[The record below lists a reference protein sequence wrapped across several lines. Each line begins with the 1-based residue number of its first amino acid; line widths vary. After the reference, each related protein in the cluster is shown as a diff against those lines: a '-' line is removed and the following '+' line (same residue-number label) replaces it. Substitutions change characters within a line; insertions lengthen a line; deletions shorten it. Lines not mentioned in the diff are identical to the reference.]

1 MEAQALEGLK
11 RSLFSSYVLACR
23 AYGTAL
29 REVLRTTRM
38 RDKILRKL
46 YADPLAQPFLSG
58 PLISLAASKESEN
71 GNEGNEKN

>member
-1 MEAQALEGLK
+1 MEAQPLDDLGHF
-11 RSLFSSYVLACR
+11 LFSSYLLACR
-23 AYGTAL
+23 AYAASL

-58 PLISLAASKESEN
+58 PLVSLAASMEQ
-71 GNEGNEKN
+71 